1 MPEKDQ
7 ELLFRL
13 RKDDVIAYEEI
24 YSKYAER
31 LFVYA
36 MNIFKQ
42 QELCEDILQNV
53 FIQLWVKRKEHKVTH
68 LKAYLYQAVKFQ
80 IFKKLRNQR
89 FTETDLTRLN
99 LIDASLNVSRRM
111 EYDELESWIEKLV
124 DNLSP
129 RCREIFI
136 MSRFQEKSNK
146 EIAEELGLSIQSVK
160 NQISKAL
167 KILRQQ
173 ISPEQIVFSQ
183 SLFFVFFI

>member
-1 MPEKDQ
+1 MSEKDQ

-13 RKDDVIAYEEI
+13 KKDDVIAYEEI

-53 FIQLWVKRKEHKVTH
+53 FIELWVKRRDNNVTH

-80 IFKKLRNQR
+80 VFKMLRNQR
-89 FTETDLTRLN
+89 FTQADLTRLN
-99 LIDASLNVSRRM
+99 LVDASLNASRRM
-111 EYDELESWIEKLV
+111 EYDELESWIKKLV

-146 EIAEELGLSIQSVK
+146 EIADELGLSVQSVK

-167 KILRQQ
+167 KILRGQ
-173 ISPEQIVFSQ
+173 ISPEQMVIGQ
-183 SLFFVFFI
+183 SLFFALFM